1 MNHEAKVAHKRT
13 TEKSVAYGCINFRRS
28 IKAHGTISKGAGKLE
43 EIARGFDAWE
53 VETTC

>member
-1 MNHEAKVAHKRT
+1 MNHEAKVARERT
-13 TEKSVAYGCINFRRS
+13 TEKGVVYSCSNFRRS
-28 IKAHGTISKGAGKLE
+28 IKAHATVSKGAGKLE